1 MEAQNREEL
10 CQKSICQVLE
20 RIDLELSSEDR
31 DEISEGSL
39 FSKEYR
45 PINKEGQETGR
56 PRKIINLKKSNL
68 YKLENCILVDA
79 AKIDEELLE
88 KRGLNV
94 VPALYRY
101 DAVEFEPKEIF
112 RRVPIDYGR
121 FIGIPMSGIRV
132 KGTDKTFLEVSWDRN
147 DEANA
152 LWDSLRKSDPF
163 FNLVSDENE
172 KITLMYNVDLK
183 RAFKGSFLIESVRIM
198 EDCTGHFKSP
208 FDFTGLHNLMREL
221 GNIRGINK
229 KNYLKSSTQ
238 WLDQIDDDLS
248 GWAYSVFQLQKTE
261 LAQWQNFLKKRLE
274 KWMKNLQLE
283 NTRFWNHDHREG
295 DHISYLK
302 EALKLYRILA
312 QMNAESS
319 EILFGRLR
327 DLAKDFGYV
336 LEQLIDRLIY

>member
-10 CQKSICQVLE
+10 CRKSVCQVLE
-20 RIDLELSSEDR
+20 RMDLELSPESQ
-31 DEISEGSL
+31 DEISETTL

-45 PINKEGQETGR
+45 PFNKEGQETDR

-79 AKIDEELLE
+79 AKIDEQLLE

-101 DAVEFEPKEIF
+101 DAVEFEPKVIY
-112 RRVPIDYGR
+112 RRVPIDHGR
-121 FIGIPMSGIRV
+121 FIGIPMSGIQV
-132 KGTDKTFLEVSWDRN
+132 KGTEKTFLEASWDKN
-147 DEANA
+147 DKANA

-163 FNLVSDENE
+163 FDLVSDENE
-172 KITLMYNVDLK
+172 KITPMYNVDLK
-183 RAFKGSFLIESVRIM
+183 RAYKGSFLIESVRIM
-198 EDCTGHFKSP
+198 GDCTGHFKSP
-208 FDFTGLHNLMREL
+208 FDFTGLHNLKREL
-221 GNIRGINK
+221 GNIKGINK
-229 KNYLKSSTQ
+229 NNYLKSSTQ

-261 LAQWQNFLKKRLE
+261 LTQWQNFFKNRLE
-274 KWMKNLQLE
+274 KMMRNLQLD
-283 NTRFWNHDHREG
+283 NTRFWNQDHREG
-295 DHISYLK
+295 EHIFYLR
-302 EALKLYRILA
+302 EALQLYRILA

-327 DLAKDFGYV
+327 DFAKDFGY
-336 LEQLIDRLIY
+336 LIEQLIDR

>member
-1 MEAQNREEL
+1 MEARNREEL
-10 CQKSICQVLE
+10 CRQSICQVIE
-20 RIDLELSSEDR
+20 RIDLELSSEAR
-31 DEISEGSL
+31 NEISETNL
-39 FSKEYR
+39 FLKEYR
-45 PINKEGQETGR
+45 PFNKEGQETER
-56 PRKIINLKKSNL
+56 SRKIINLKKSNL

-101 DAVEFEPKEIF
+101 DAVEFEPKIIY
-112 RRVPIDYGR
+112 RRLPIDYGR
-121 FIGIPMSGIRV
+121 LIGIPMSGIQV
-132 KGTDKTFLEVSWDRN
+132 KGTDKTYLEASWDKN

-152 LWDSLRKSDPF
+152 LWNSIRQTDSLF
-163 FNLVSDENE
+163 GLVSEENE
-172 KITLMYNVDLK
+172 QITLMYNVDLK

-198 EDCTGHFKSP
+198 GDCTGHFKSP
-208 FDFTGLHNLMREL
+208 FDFTGLHNLKREL

-261 LAQWQNFLKKRLE
+261 LSEWQNFFKNRLE
-274 KWMKNLQLE
+274 KVMKNLQLE
-283 NTRFWNHDHREG
+283 NTRFWNQDHREG
-295 DHISYLK
+295 EHISYLK
-302 EALKLYRILA
+302 EVLQLYRILA

-327 DLAKDFGYV
+327 DLAKDFGYI
-336 LEQLIDRLIY
+336 LEQVIDR